1 MRVLKDYNFLIKY
14 MEEEKQKPTEDEIKQ
29 FIEQLKNDK
38 EANAQNIHPD
48 FTFDHKLVQ
57 LRDQKDL
64 WKGIKE

>member
-1 MRVLKDYNFLIKY
+1 

-38 EANAQNIHPD
+38 EANAQINHPD

>member
-38 EANAQNIHPD
+38 ETNAQKNHPD